1 MKKLVPFFFLVFLFK
16 LILIFLF
23 PISADETYYWVWS
36 KNLQLSYFDH
46 PAMIAWLLATFPF
59 LNSLSGGFRI
69 PVLIIGQLTFLIWIL
84 IAKPR
89 LSEKALFVFML
100 LYSASPLL
108 GVGSI
113 IATPDI
119 PLMFFWSLSL
129 YLLLRYEKTPS
140 TLNAGYLGGALGL
153 GFCSKYHIVL
163 FIPCLLIW
171 ILFNFKKLSIKLP
184 HVLSALFF
192 GLLFCLPVLYWNYQ
206 NEFISFLFQLNHG
219 LGRNYYKP
227 SWTYSYLV
235 AQIFIS
241 FPTVVFSFFRNSRDY
256 KNLFF
261 IFAAFPLVFFL
272 YSSTKS
278 VVEINWPIV
287 AYPSLL
293 FFVCQHSIKPIH
305 AYLKAAVFSLLLLFI
320 ILQNHFH
327 ILPNSPEKI
336 YETERIESAVP
347 EVQALSPLYGGTYQI
362 ASYLWYRLQRP
373 VFKLFDMSRFDAYD
387 MMKSSRP
394 DVDHF
399 FLLAEEETALPEWLS
414 TTNYKARIMKKINSL
429 ILYEV
434 QKNEIP

>member
-16 LILIFLF
+16 FILIFLF

-46 PAMIAWLLATFPF
+46 PAMISWLLATFPF
-59 LNSLSGGFRI
+59 LNSFNGGFRI
-69 PVLIIGQLTFLIWIL
+69 PILILGQLTFLIWIL
-84 IAKPR
+84 IAKSR
-89 LSEKALFVFML
+89 LNGKALFLFML

-113 IATPDI
+113 IATPDV

-129 YLLLRYEKTPS
+129 FLLLRYEKNPS
-140 TLNAGYLGGALGL
+140 SLNASYLGMSLGL

-171 ILFNFKKLSIKLP
+171 IFLNFRKIPIKLA
-184 HVLSALFF
+184 HIASSIFF
-192 GLLFCLPVLYWNYQ
+192 GLLFCFPVLYWNYQ
-206 NEFISFLFQLNHG
+206 NDFISFLFQIKHG
-219 LGRNYYKP
+219 LGRNYYMM
-227 SWTYSYLV
+227 SWTYSYV
-235 AQIFIS
+235 FAQAVIL
-241 FPTVVFSFFRNSRDY
+241 FPTVAYCFIKNSKDY
-256 KNLFF
+256 RNLFF

-293 FFVCQHSIKPIH
+293 LFVCIHAIKPIH
-305 AYLKAAVFSLLLLFI
+305 AYLKTAFFSLLLLFL
-320 ILQNHFH
+320 ILQTHFH
-327 ILPNSPEKI
+327 MLPHSPEKI
-336 YETERIESAVP
+336 YETERIESVLP
-347 EVQALSPLYGGTYQI
+347 DVQALSPLYGGTYQI
-362 ASYLWYRLQRP
+362 ASYLWYRLQHP
-373 VFKLFDMSRFDAYD
+373 VYKLYDMSRFDAYD
-387 MMKSSRP
+387 MMKGSQP
-394 DVDHF
+394 DTNHF
-399 FLLAEEETALPEWLS
+399 FLLAEEETVLPEWLG
-414 TTNYKARIMKKINSL
+414 TKNYRAQILKKIDTL

>member
-1 MKKLVPFFFLVFLFK
+1 MKKIVLFFFLVFLFK
-16 LILIFLF
+16 LILIFLL

-46 PAMIAWLLATFPF
+46 PAMISWLLATFPF
-59 LNSLSGGFRI
+59 LNSLNGGFRL
-69 PVLIIGQLTFLIWIL
+69 PVLILGQLSFLIWIL
-84 IAKPR
+84 IAKSR

-108 GVGSI
+108 GIGSI
-113 IATPDI
+113 IATPDV

-129 YLLLRYEKTPS
+129 FLLLQYEKNPS
-140 TLNAGYLGGALGL
+140 TINASYLGMALGL

-163 FIPCLLIW
+163 FVPCLLIW
-171 ILFNFKKLSIKLP
+171 IFLNFKKLSIKP
-184 HVLSALFF
+184 IHIIFAVIF

-206 NEFISFLFQLNHG
+206 NEWISFIFQLNHG
-219 LGRNYYKP
+219 LGRNYYRV

-235 AQIFIS
+235 AQGFIL
-241 FPTVVFSFFRNSRDY
+241 FPTVVYYFFRNAKDY
-256 KNLFF
+256 RNLFF
-261 IFAAFPLVFFL
+261 IFAAFPLIFFL

-293 FFVCQHSIKPIH
+293 LFVCFHSLRPIH
-305 AYLKAAVFSLLLLFI
+305 AYLKTALFSVVLLFI
-320 ILQNHFH
+320 VLQSYFH
-327 ILPNSPEKI
+327 ILPSSPEKM
-336 YETERIESAVP
+336 YETERIEAALP

-373 VFKLFDMSRFDAYD
+373 VYKLFDMSRFDAYD
-387 MMKSSRP
+387 MMKGSRP
-394 DVDHF
+394 DTDRF
-399 FLLAEEETALPEWLS
+399 FILAEEETVLPEWLGNK
-414 TTNYKARIMKKINSL
+414 NYKARILKKIDSL
-429 ILYEV
+429 LLYEV